1 MAIQISDKCPLF
13 SLPDQHGKQVNISD
27 LIGKNILVIYFYP
40 KDETPGCTKEAC
52 SFRDSYEDFKDLGCE
67 VIGISSDSIDSHKL
81 FAQNHRLNFR
91 LLADT
96 RKEVRKAFGVP
107 PSLFG
112 LIPGRVTY
120 VIDMDGTVRGIF
132 NSLTNAEGHIREAL
146 KTVRDL
152 QSI

>member
-1 MAIQISDKCPLF
+1 
-13 SLPDQHGKQVNISD
+13 
-27 LIGKNILVIYFYP
+27 
-40 KDETPGCTKEAC
+40 
-52 SFRDSYEDFKDLGCE
+52 
-67 VIGISSDSIDSHKL
+67 
-81 FAQNHRLNFR
+81 NFR

-96 RKEVRKAFGVP
+96 GKEVRKAFGVP

-120 VIDMDGTVRGIF
+120 VVDMDGTVRGIF